1 MNEQVFWKIIEQSA
15 MESTEITAR
24 FRWIEEKLS
33 NLTENHI
40 FKFDKVIHFLLEKS
54 NTEDLWA
61 ASYVL
66 TEEVSSEQFLVFR
79 YWLMLQGQRI
89 FKKAINDSE
98 YLELFTGDFKNKA
111 INLDT
116 ITEFKHLAARA
127 YQIKTKLKNYQEAF
141 PYDLKI
147 PNIGESMNADTVT
160 VSDLVPLLCKKM
172 GWDTDFIKGTWKS
185 DETPF

>member
-1 MNEQVFWKIIEQSA
+1 MNEQVFWKIIEQSVI
-15 MESTEITAR
+15 ENTEITAR
-24 FRWIEEKLS
+24 FRWIAQELS
-33 NLTENHI
+33 NLTEKNI
-40 FKFDKVIHFLLEKS
+40 FKFDKVVHFLLGKS

-89 FKKAINDSE
+89 FKKAINDAE
-98 YLELFTGDFKNKA
+98 YLEIFTDDFKNKA
-111 INLDT
+111 IDLDT
-116 ITEFKHLAARA
+116 IIGFKYFAERA
-127 YQIKTKLKNYQEAF
+127 YEIKTKLKNYQETF
-141 PYDLKI
+141 PYDLKT
-147 PNIGESMNADTVT
+147 PNIDASITIDTVT

>member
-15 MESTEITAR
+15 IESTETTAR
-24 FRWIEEKLS
+24 FRWIEQELS
-33 NLTENHI
+33 NLAEKNI

-66 TEEVSSEQFLVFR
+66 TEEVNSEQFLVFR

-89 FKKAINDSE
+89 FKKAINDAE
-98 YLELFTGDFKNKA
+98 YLEMFTDDFKNKT
-111 INLDT
+111 IKVDT
-116 ITEFKHLAARA
+116 ITEFKHLAEHA
-127 YQIKTKLKNYQEAF
+127 YEIKTKWKNYQEIF
-141 PYDLKI
+141 PYNLEI
-147 PNIGESMNADTVT
+147 PNIDASISIDTVT